1 MIRGEKQTENSRNG
15 VVYFVCGDLSGKSNK
30 FENREYYACAK
41 PHTEYEGMYLT
52 VQATEASFTVKAIK
66 YDGTELD
73 SYTKRAPTASWAS
86 TR

>member
-1 MIRGEKQTENSRNG
+1 MI
-15 VVYFVCGDLSGKSNK
+15 LSGKSNK